1 MLQSFAAEGGPD
13 AGRAALPRLRAE
25 LAARGLD
32 GFYIPHED
40 EWLNEY
46 LPACAERL
54 AFATGFTGSAGA
66 ALVLQDKA
74 VLFADG
80 RYTLQAKAQV
90 DENLFEIVDLVEVGA
105 PAWMR
110 AHLTAGLGIGYDP
123 RLSSPDSLAKLTEA
137 AEAVGAR
144 MVPVATN
151 PVDAI
156 WTGRPAPPR
165 ARVTA
170 QAEVFSGESAAD
182 KRARIGKAIGEAG
195 ADVAVLTSP
204 ASLAWLLNIRG
215 GDVPRTP
222 LPLGAGLIHAD
233 GSVDLFIAP
242 DKIDADARAWL
253 GNAVALHAEDAF
265 GPALT
270 GLAGKT
276 ALADPA
282 SAAVSVFTALEAAGA
297 SVKRAPD
304 PCILPRAC
312 KNAVEIEGA
321 RRAHLRDGAAVSRF
335 LAWFDAEAPKGRLTE
350 IDAARALEAFRRET
364 GELVDL
370 SFDSISGAGPNGA
383 IVHYR
388 VTEPTNRGVAAGE
401 LFLIDSGGQYRDG
414 TTDITRTIVVGAPSP
429 EMRDR
434 FTRVLKGHIALS
446 VARFPK
452 GTTGHQLDALARMAL
467 WQAGL
472 DYDHGTGHGVGSF
485 LGVHEGPQRVARVAN
500 TQALLPGMILSNEPG
515 YYKAGAYGIRIENL
529 QVVTPLAD
537 VAGGDRQMM
546 GFETLTFAPID
557 RRLVEPALL
566 TEAELD
572 WFNAYHAAVRANLAD
587 RLSGADLDWLIA
599 ATRPV

>member
-1 MLQSFAAEGGPD
+1 MIQSFIAEGGPD
-13 AGRAALPRLRAE
+13 AGRAALPRLRTE

-54 AFATGFTGSAGA
+54 AYATGFTGSAGA
-66 ALVLQDKA
+66 AVVLSDKA
-74 VLFADG
+74 ALFADG
-80 RYTLQAKAQV
+80 RYTLQAQTQV
-90 DENLFEIVDLVEVGA
+90 DTELFEIVDLVEVGVG
-105 PAWMR
+105 AWLR
-110 AHLTAGLGIGYDP
+110 EHLKAGLTVGYDP
-123 RLSSPDSLAKLTEA
+123 RLSSPDSLAKLEEA

-144 MVPVATN
+144 LVAVETN

-156 WTGRPAPPR
+156 WTDRPAPPR

-170 QAEVFSGESAAD
+170 QPEVFSGESAAD
-182 KRARIGKAIGEAG
+182 KRARIGKAIEETG
-195 ADVAVLTSP
+195 ADLAVLTSP

-222 LPLGAGLIHAD
+222 LPLGAALAHAD

-242 DKIDADARAWL
+242 EKVDDAARAWL
-253 GNAVALHAEDAF
+253 GNAVALHDEAAF
-265 GPALT
+265 GPALA
-270 GLAGKT
+270 GLGGKT

-282 SAAVSVFTALEAAGA
+282 SAAASVFRALEAAGA
-297 SVKRAPD
+297 TVKRAPD

-312 KNAVEIEGA
+312 KNEVEIEGT

-350 IDAARALEAFRRET
+350 IDVARALEAFRRDT

-388 VTEPTNRGVAAGE
+388 VTEPTNRPVGDGE

-414 TTDITRTIVVGAPSP
+414 TTDITRTIAVGAPTAD
-429 EMRDR
+429 MRDR

-446 VARFPK
+446 VVRFPK
-452 GTTGHQLDALARMAL
+452 GTTGHQLDVLARMAL

-485 LGVHEGPQRVARVAN
+485 LGVHEGPQRIARAAN
-500 TQALLPGMILSNEPG
+500 AQALLPGMILSNEPG
-515 YYKAGAYGIRIENL
+515 YYKTGGYGIRIENL

-537 VAGGDRQMM
+537 VPGGERQMM

-572 WFNAYHAAVRANLAD
+572 WLNAYHAAVRAKLAD

-599 ATRPV
+599 ATAPI

>member
-1 MLQSFAAEGGPD
+1 MFQSFTAEGGPD
-13 AGRAALPRLRAE
+13 AGRAALPLLRAE

-66 ALVLQDKA
+66 AVVLADKA
-74 VLFADG
+74 ALFADG
-80 RYTLQAKAQV
+80 RYTLQAQTQV
-90 DENLFEIVDLVEVGA
+90 DTGLFEIVDLVEVGVA
-105 PAWMR
+105 AWLR
-110 AHLTAGLGIGYDP
+110 EHLTAGLTVGYDP
-123 RLSSPDSLAKLTEA
+123 RLSSPDSLAKLTDA

-144 MVPVATN
+144 LVAVGTN
-151 PVDAI
+151 PVDAV
-156 WTGRPAPPR
+156 WTDRPAPPR
-165 ARVTA
+165 ARITP
-170 QAEVFSGESAAD
+170 QPEVFSGESAAD
-182 KRARIGKAIGEAG
+182 KRARIGKAIADAG
-195 ADVAVLTSP
+195 ADLAVLTSP

-222 LPLGAGLIHAD
+222 LPLGAALAHAD
-233 GSVDLFIAP
+233 GTVDLFIAP
-242 DKIDADARAWL
+242 EKVDDVARAWL
-253 GNAVALHAEDAF
+253 GNTVALHDEDAF
-265 GPALT
+265 GPALA
-270 GLAGKT
+270 GLGGKT

-282 SAAVSVFTALEAAGA
+282 SAAVSVFTALDAAGA
-297 SVKRAPD
+297 AVKRAPD

-312 KNAVEIEGA
+312 KNEVEIEGA

-335 LAWFDAEAPKGRLTE
+335 LAWFDAEAPKGKLTE
-350 IDAARALEAFRRET
+350 IDAARALEAFRRDT

-388 VTEPTNRGVAAGE
+388 VTEPTNRGIAPGD

-414 TTDITRTIVVGAPSP
+414 TTDITRTIVVGTPSD

-446 VARFPK
+446 AVRFPK
-452 GTTGHQLDALARMAL
+452 GTTGHQLDVLARMAL

-485 LGVHEGPQRVARVAN
+485 LSVHEGPQRVARVAN
-500 TQALLPGMILSNEPG
+500 GQALLPGMILSNEPG
-515 YYKAGAYGIRIENL
+515 YYKTGGYGIRIENL
-529 QVVTPLAD
+529 QVVTAPAD
-537 VAGGDRQMM
+537 VPGGERQMM
-546 GFETLTFAPID
+546 GFETLTYAPID
-557 RRLVEPALL
+557 RRLVDPALL
-566 TEAELD
+566 TEAELA
-572 WFNAYHAAVRANLAD
+572 WFNAYHAAVRAKLAD

-599 ATRPV
+599 ATAPV

>member
-1 MLQSFAAEGGPD
+1 MFQSFTAEGGPD

-54 AFATGFTGSAGA
+54 AYATGFTGSAGA
-66 ALVLQDKA
+66 AVVLADRA
-74 VLFADG
+74 ALFADG
-80 RYTLQAKAQV
+80 RYTLQAQTQV
-90 DENLFEIVDLVEVGA
+90 DGELFGIVDLVEVGV
-105 PAWMR
+105 PAWLR
-110 AHLTAGLGIGYDP
+110 EHLTAGLRIGYDP
-123 RLSSPDSLAKLTEA
+123 RLSSPDSLAKLEEA
-137 AEAVGAR
+137 ASDKGAVLVA
-144 MVPVATN
+144 VATN

-156 WTGRPAPPR
+156 WTDRPAPPR

-170 QAEVFSGESAAD
+170 QPEVFSGESAAD
-182 KRARIGKAIGEAG
+182 KLARIGKAIADAG
-195 ADVAVLTSP
+195 ADLAVLTSP

-222 LPLGAGLIHAD
+222 LPLGAALAHAD

-242 DKIDADARAWL
+242 EKVDDAARAWL
-253 GNAVALHAEDAF
+253 GNAVALHDEDAF
-265 GPALT
+265 GPALA
-270 GLAGKT
+270 GLGGKT

-282 SAAVSVFTALEAAGA
+282 SAAASVFTALDAAGA
-297 SVKRAPD
+297 TVQRAPD

-312 KNAVEIEGA
+312 KNEVEIEGA

-335 LAWFDAEAPKGRLTE
+335 LAWFDAEAPKGKLTE
-350 IDAARALEAFRRET
+350 IDAAKALEAFRRDT

-388 VTEPTNRGVAAGE
+388 VTEPTNRGIAPGD

-446 VARFPK
+446 AVRFPK
-452 GTTGHQLDALARMAL
+452 GTTGHQLDVLARMAL

-500 TQALLPGMILSNEPG
+500 TQPLLPGMILSNEPG
-515 YYKAGAYGIRIENL
+515 YYKTGGYGIRIENL

-537 VAGGDRQMM
+537 VAGGERQMM
-546 GFETLTFAPID
+546 GFETLTYAPID

-572 WFNAYHAAVRANLAD
+572 WFNAYHAAVRAKLAD
-587 RLSGADLDWLIA
+587 RLLGSDLDWLIA
-599 ATRPV
+599 ATAPV